1 MVKAFEIL
9 RPFFN
14 IRPSIPVFPYFF
26 QMKLTGKIGWVS
38 LNNESKKMF
47 EFDSNVFRKFR
58 DRFLKVKA
66 TSIITDR
73 LLLMYDENGE
83 PRFPFYWQLDLTRF
97 KSFEERLMSSEE
109 RVEKAILEQLPT

>member
-73 LLLMYDENGE
+73 
-83 PRFPFYWQLDLTRF
+83 F
-97 KSFEERLMSSEE
+97 
-109 RVEKAILEQLPT
+109 I